1 MSDSG
6 RAASGQL
13 VGDDRL
19 FALFDRMLGNVE
31 LPEVLRDVA
40 AAVCT
45 GTHAERASIY
55 LIDKATAELEA
66 AAVVGNVARMIR
78 VPIAPTS
85 LAGYC
90 ASSGRAFV
98 VPDAYGDLSGI
109 DPHVQFDVRWDAI
122 NQFRTRDVLCVPA
135 LFKGE
140 VMGVVQAINSRSAP
154 FTKDDLP
161 WLCTVSRLVG
171 YALHHARLYD
181 DLATLREVEKRKA
194 QFIRVMIHELKSP
207 VTGAKM
213 LADTILSNEET
224 TNTPEARMTKRI
236 SERMTKLLDLIED
249 LLQLARVKSGEPL
262 GEVAVLD
269 VGAHAA
275 QANDAY
281 RDQAT
286 QKGLELSLEIPAA
299 PVRTRFDQK
308 GLELVLSNLVSNA
321 VKYTSSGS
329 VRVRV
334 EAAAP
339 WAVIAV
345 SDSGIGIPESERSRL
360 FNEFF
365 RASNAKNAG
374 IEGSGVGLAGAKNIV
389 ERFGG
394 ELGLESRENAGS
406 TFTVR
411 LPLFED

>member
-1 MSDSG
+1 MNDRV
-6 RAASGQL
+6 RAGSEQL
-13 VGDDRL
+13 VADERL

-31 LPEVLRDVA
+31 LPVVLQDVA

-55 LIDKATAELEA
+55 LIDKATEELEA

-109 DPHVQFDVRWDAI
+109 DPHVQFDARWDAI
-122 NQFRTRDVLCVPA
+122 NQFRTRDVLCAPA

-140 VMGVVQAINSRSAP
+140 VMGVVQAINSWSAP
-154 FTKDDLP
+154 FTNDDLP

-181 DLATLREVEKRKA
+181 DLATLKEVEKRKA
-194 QFIRVMIHELKSP
+194 QFIQVMIHELKSP
-207 VTGAKM
+207 VAGAKM
-213 LADTILSNEET
+213 LADAILCDKED
-224 TNTPEARMTKRI
+224 TNTPEVRMTKRI
-236 SERMTKLLDLIED
+236 SQRMTKLLDLIQD
-249 LLQLARVKSGEPL
+249 LLQLARVKSGEAL

-275 QANDAY
+275 QANDTY
-281 RDQAT
+281 RDQASH
-286 QKGLELSLEIPAA
+286 KGLELSLEIPAD

-308 GLELVLSNLVSNA
+308 GLELVLSNMVSNA
-321 VKYTSSGS
+321 VKYTPSGS
-329 VRVRV
+329 VCVRV

-339 WAVIAV
+339 WAVITV
-345 SDSGIGIPESERSRL
+345 TDSGIGIPESEVSRL

-411 LPLFED
+411 LPLFEG

>member
-1 MSDSG
+1 MNDRG
-6 RAASGQL
+6 RAAPEQL
-13 VGDDRL
+13 AADERL

-31 LPEVLRDVA
+31 LPAVLQDVA

-55 LIDKATAELEA
+55 LVDKATEELDA
-66 AAVVGNVARMIR
+66 VAVVGNVARMIR

-109 DPHVQFDVRWDAI
+109 DPHVQFDARWDAI
-122 NQFRTRDVLCVPA
+122 NQFRTRDVLCAPA

-154 FTKDDLP
+154 FTNDDLP

-181 DLATLREVEKRKA
+181 DLATLKEVEKRKA
-194 QFIRVMIHELKSP
+194 QFMQVMIHELKSP
-207 VTGAKM
+207 VAGAKM
-213 LADTILSNEET
+213 LADAILCNEEN

-236 SERMTKLLDLIED
+236 SQRMTKLLNLIED
-249 LLQLARVKSGEPL
+249 LLQLARVKSGEAL

-269 VGAHAA
+269 VGAYAA

-281 RDQAT
+281 RDQAS
-286 QKGLELSLEIPAA
+286 QKGLELSLEIPAD
-299 PVRTRFDQK
+299 PVRTRFDRK

-321 VKYTSSGS
+321 VKYTSSGI

-334 EAAAP
+334 EAVAS

-345 SDSGIGIPESERSRL
+345 TDSGIGIPESEISRL
-360 FNEFF
+360 FSEFF
-365 RASNAKNAG
+365 RASNARNAG
-374 IEGSGVGLAGAKNIV
+374 IEGSGVGLAGTKNIV

-394 ELGLESRENAGS
+394 ELALESRENAGS

-411 LPLFED
+411 LPLFEG

>member
-1 MSDSG
+1 MND
-6 RAASGQL
+6 RDRVASEQL
-13 VGDDRL
+13 VADERL

-31 LPEVLRDVA
+31 LPAVLRDVA
-40 AAVCT
+40 AAVCA

-55 LIDKATAELEA
+55 LIDKATEELEA

-78 VPIAPTS
+78 VPIAPSS

-90 ASSGRAFV
+90 ALSGRAFV

-109 DPHVQFDVRWDAI
+109 DPQVQFDVRWDAI
-122 NQFRTRDVLCVPA
+122 NRFRTRDVLCAPA

-140 VMGVVQAINSRSAP
+140 VLGVVQAINSRSEP
-154 FTKDDLP
+154 FTNDDLP
-161 WLCTVSRLVG
+161 WLCTVSRWVG
-171 YALHHARLYD
+171 YALYHARLYD
-181 DLATLREVEKRKA
+181 DLATLKEVEKRKA
-194 QFIRVMIHELKSP
+194 QFIRVMIHELKAP
-207 VTGAKM
+207 VAGAKM
-213 LADTILSNEET
+213 LADAILCNEEN
-224 TNTPEARMTKRI
+224 TNTPEVRMTKRI
-236 SERMTKLLDLIED
+236 SQRMTKLLDLIAD
-249 LLQLARVKSGEPL
+249 LLQLAKVKSGEAL

-269 VGAHAA
+269 VGVHAA

-281 RDQAT
+281 MDQAS
-286 QKGLELSLEIPAA
+286 QKGLKLSLEIPTE

-339 WAVIAV
+339 WAIIVV
-345 SDSGIGIPESERSRL
+345 TDSGIGIPESEISKL

-365 RASNAKNAG
+365 RASNAKSSG

-394 ELGLESRENAGS
+394 ELELESRENAGS

-411 LPLFED
+411 LPLFKE